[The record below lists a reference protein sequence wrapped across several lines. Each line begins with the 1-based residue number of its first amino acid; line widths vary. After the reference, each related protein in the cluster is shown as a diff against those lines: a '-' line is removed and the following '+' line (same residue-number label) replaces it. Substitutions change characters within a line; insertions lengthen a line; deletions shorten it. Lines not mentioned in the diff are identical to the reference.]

1 MTKLNPM
8 KWATSEKQEELDTF
22 IAKKKVLLNKKS
34 SLSSWNVYDIRLL
47 LLQCYIASILNST
60 SFRRHNLL
68 VPRGLTICSIQG
80 FQSILLKPNI
90 KKVLSIFKCFCN
102 SYSFVKVHPNW
113 NWLYNKTIIQS
124 LVGMIW
130 FSFQS

>member
-34 SLSSWNVYDIRLL
+34 SLSSWNVYNIRLL

-68 VPRGLTICSIQG
+68 VPRGLKKLNHLLHSGFSVDLIKTEYQKSIKY
-80 FQSILLKPNI
+80 I
-90 KKVLSIFKCFCN
+90 
-102 SYSFVKVHPNW
+102 
-113 NWLYNKTIIQS
+113 
-124 LVGMIW
+124 
-130 FSFQS
+130 